1 MNNTCNVT
9 EQCQQL
15 RGKSWPDQQISLS
28 SKNKKSNNISIITGC
43 CFSPLLDS
51 DFLIYKDGQPNQ
63 SNTDRILKE
72 FGISRV
78 KLN

>member
-9 EQCQQL
+9 EQCQPL
-15 RGKSWPDQQISLS
+15 RGKSWPDQQISFP

-51 DFLIYKDGQPNQ
+51 DFLIYNDGQSNQ

-72 FGISRV
+72 FC
-78 KLN
+78 N